1 MKDVVVMITF
11 TVNNDKL
18 NSEDFQD
25 FLSHIKSGNFRDEM
39 MDDLFEDIQ
48 VKYAIYKSRKNPR
61 QEKQGE

>member
-11 TVNNDKL
+11 TVSNEKL

-25 FLSHIKSGNFRDEM
+25 FLSHIKSGDFRDEM

-48 VKYAIYKSRKNPR
+48 VKYAIYKTKNPAK
-61 QEKQGE
+61 KQGLNK